1 MSPRVDA
8 GQRCYPEDVH
18 DEEEESVYDDEDDA
32 SSEASDIEPSK
43 DFDPRTSYAEDDHT
57 PNAPAQSLR
66 NRHSF
71 TRSRERISDASP
83 DRHNDRRLSGLVD
96 GLQAA
101 YGVRC
106 SPGKSVLS
114 QSESDVYFE
123 QGLAIG
129 TSSDFPNSSGD
140 VSFNVAH
147 REDEPEEDVDGDEE
161 RSEYSESEES
171 FSIVVDDEEEE
182 VQVEAGGPWWTR
194 GRRSPKDE
202 GVTSDVAPLAV
213 HKNDRRTS
221 GDSRTSAHLRASSDE
236 RASAPDVQ
244 TVKSISSAQASSSLS
259 TTRRPQSRASTH
271 ADATIKSPRPDSIS
285 STDLRTRRRTMMYGV
300 DNTAECTPRL
310 PSFPLDNFEP
320 PRRLG
325 PSSDES
331 KISKRTTMSFTERF
345 VRRPDSRRSSVLEDD
360 VDRTPRVSSQDN
372 QFFLPAEDDPEE
384 AVILESDDCTE
395 RERQA
400 FGIPRSLSF
409 GAGHSGG
416 VSQPTASGAK
426 NRPSALLRSESDE
439 SLSGGPSAM
448 TRESSYMA
456 AVWRESAGKDVLSK
470 GAHELFEVLAFRSRD
485 EEADEVERPKERRD
499 RSLSRQSRPR
509 SRSRQRE
516 ERPSSRQD
524 YQPPNPSGEEARQ
537 VSQARPSRRKE
548 RQPVSPATCE
558 HAPDNRN
565 SQIVRP
571 QALTHEAI
579 LQTSQTNPLPA
590 PSPQGNWRST
600 FHIDVY
606 DSLLARHGPM
616 EMQRQEIVYELLQTE
631 RDFVRRLRAMTSAFI
646 VPLRVHASKTWL
658 PGVPTQVSRLFDWL
672 EDILNL
678 HTSLLRVLKN
688 TSRAWHANKVVGEVA
703 SSLLPLIPRLEV
715 HQPYLVRVDEV
726 RGLVVM
732 WAQDQH
738 SQFGEY
744 IRLSEEEGLC
754 DGWSLEQ
761 CLQISVHRLTTYLT
775 MFKRLLDTT
784 HRQHPDYLAT
794 LSLLRS
800 AQMMIHVM
808 EEVRVREEEYDFVKA
823 IATRILGPDAAAHL
837 AIRER
842 RLLYQGLLHLSSSDA
857 ALKVEPQP
865 VAPTVQVNGRPV
877 HHSIDDEQDKAERGR
892 RLATAIHDWH
902 VKRARSESISSSASS
917 SFSLWSHD
925 SLTSNVTPNTPMSDI
940 HPPSL
945 EATTGAVQVLVFTD
959 MVLLV
964 TPSYDDQ
971 SGGTQWQLLSGAGL
985 SRILDVRIDTNGR
998 DRAVVLDLIPLDIQE
1013 LSLSLHS
1020 RAGAVVELR
1029 LELPHLRGDNE
1040 QDWFAALQRS
1050 RTTTLHSLSFA
1061 PPSPEDVLQ
1070 GPVGDYEQDT
1080 YHCVKSILASGLPM
1094 PKSPS
1099 MQLDEGNIQQALHD
1113 NSEQER
1119 EERGWWSLRFHQV
1132 LREFQRQQDAGVLL
1146 GPTPYVL
1153 K

>member
-114 QSESDVYFE
+114 QSESDVYYE

-182 VQVEAGGPWWTR
+182 
-194 GRRSPKDE
+194 
-202 GVTSDVAPLAV
+202 
-213 HKNDRRTS
+213 
-221 GDSRTSAHLRASSDE
+221 
-236 RASAPDVQ
+236 
-244 TVKSISSAQASSSLS
+244 
-259 TTRRPQSRASTH
+259 
-271 ADATIKSPRPDSIS
+271 
-285 STDLRTRRRTMMYGV
+285 
-300 DNTAECTPRL
+300 
-310 PSFPLDNFEP
+310 
-320 PRRLG
+320 
-325 PSSDES
+325 
-331 KISKRTTMSFTERF
+331 
-345 VRRPDSRRSSVLEDD
+345 
-360 VDRTPRVSSQDN
+360 DN
-372 QFFLPAEDDPEE
+372 QFFIPAEDDPEE

-409 GAGHSGG
+409 GAGHSSG

-565 SQIVRP
+565 SEIVRP

-732 WAQDQH
+732 WAQDKH

-761 CLQISVHRLTTYLT
+761 CLQIPVHRLTTYLT
-775 MFKRLLDTT
+775 MFKVGHMFMYVVPNSPRSAQRLLDTT